1 MDWLTVLLS
10 DYLRQEQLVLSE
22 EGREETTDYAVLLVI
37 LVNIPIAR
45 L

>member
-10 DYLRQEQLVLSE
+10 DYLRQEQLDLSE

-37 LVNIPIAR
+37 LVIISIDR
-45 L
+45 F